1 MKTVLFVDCCIR
13 REASNTKKLAEA
25 FLAALPSDCA
35 VTRLD
40 LMAENLSYFKDSY
53 FDQREALLAE
63 NRRDHPRFRYAH
75 QFAQADRIVIAAP
88 FWDLSFPALLKVYI
102 EQVSVDGITFGSTE
116 EGLKG
121 LCRASHMIFLT
132 TRGGFYTGDAMEMG
146 SRYLDALHTFFG
158 IGAYTCIAADG
169 MDVAGFD
176 PAASLAAGTD
186 ARARGSAQTSAVS
199 GRRAYGQFRLV
210 PREREREFSS
220 LARARKQTYFLH
232 AIS

>member
-1 MKTVLFVDCCIR
+1 M
-13 REASNTKKLAEA
+13 S
-25 FLAALPSDCA
+25 ALPSDCA

-75 QFAQADRIVIAAP
+75 QFAQADLIVIAAP

-146 SRYLDALHTFFG
+146 SRYLDALHMFFG
-158 IGAYTCIAADG
+158 IGKYTCIAADG
-169 MDVAGFD
+169 MNVAGFD
-176 PAASLAAGTD
+176 AEASLRCAMQEAAQLAASL
-186 ARARGSAQTSAVS
+186 
-199 GRRAYGQFRLV
+199 
-210 PREREREFSS
+210 
-220 LARARKQTYFLH
+220 
-232 AIS
+232 